1 MKPRIGSISHSS
13 LPLNINRLR
22 RPSLSSSP
30 VPTCS
35 LKPQGKAT
43 LKQTWPSISVALFA
57 SGFSLGTLLDAIHSR
72 VQLQIYQNGS
82 IDVGPIHTSIWVP
95 PLLGVFYCTVG
106 MLRLFLDEKLY
117 AKSEAPEG
125 TLQKT
130 SVSLLLLVLFI
141 ELSAEM
147 YKAGVAANVEAYAL
161 FALAE
166 FVWFFMDGTWL
177 GFAIA
182 SIVGIGGPLAEIPL
196 IKTWNLW
203 YYPNSNIE
211 IFGVG
216 LVTWTCTCYFVYT
229 PFLIN
234 LSRWL
239 RGTIASIGEK
249 VNHESETL

>member
-1 MKPRIGSISHSS
+1 MSPRIGALSHSS
-13 LPLNINRLR
+13 LPPHVNGPR
-22 RPSLSSSP
+22 RPSVSSP
-30 VPTCS
+30 APTCS

-72 VQLQIYQNGS
+72 VHLQIYQNGS
-82 IDVGPIHTSIWVP
+82 IDFGPIHTSIWVP

-106 MLRLFLDEKLY
+106 MLRLFLDEKIY

-130 SVSLLLLVLFI
+130 LASLLLLVIFI

-166 FVWFFMDGTWL
+166 FVWFFMDGYGTCGTTPIQTL
-177 GFAIA
+177 KY
-182 SIVGIGGPLAEIPL
+182 LAWGWSPGHA
-196 IKTWNLW
+196 
-203 YYPNSNIE
+203 P
-211 IFGVG
+211 
-216 LVTWTCTCYFVYT
+216 VTLFTRH
-229 PFLIN
+229 
-234 LSRWL
+234 S
-239 RGTIASIGEK
+239 
-249 VNHESETL
+249 